1 VSTKRYLITPGP
13 TPIPPEVAAAAA
25 VPMQHHRSPEF
36 RALLLET
43 LDRLKRVFATE
54 NDVVLFTGS
63 GTAAMESAVANM
75 LSPGDRVVVAT
86 AGNFGERWVKLLRA
100 FGVEPALVDQPWGE
114 RLDPARIG
122 AAAAEPGT
130 VAVFVTHSE
139 TSTGVVH
146 DVEAIAAAVAPTPA
160 VLVVD
165 AVSSLGGVEL
175 ATDAWG
181 VDVVVSGSQKAL
193 MSPPGL
199 AFASI
204 SEKAWK
210 LAERS
215 QLPRYYL
222 DWRRAADSQV
232 KGDTAFT
239 PAVSIVVALRTAL
252 DLIIARGPDRVWEH
266 NRRLARA
273 TRAGVKGL
281 GLDLYSPDDDS
292 SAMVTALLM
301 PDGVDGEECY
311 TVLRDRHG
319 IVLAGGHGPLR
330 GRIMRIGHMGYM
342 NEFDIVTALAG
353 LEMALAALGHTPP
366 VPGGGVAAATAHF
379 AAEPVPVDG

>member
-1 VSTKRYLITPGP
+1 VSSKRYLITPGP

-25 VPMQHHRSPEF
+25 APMQHHRSPEF

-43 LDRLKRVFATE
+43 LGRLQQVFATE

-86 AGNFGERWVKLLRA
+86 AGNFGDRWVKLIRSYGL
-100 FGVEPALVDQPWGE
+100 EPVVLEQPWGE

-122 AAAAEPGT
+122 AAASEEGT
-130 VAVFVTHSE
+130 KAVFVTHSE

-146 DVEAIAAAVAPTPA
+146 DVEAIAAAVAPTGA

-199 AFASI
+199 AFASV

-239 PAVSIVVALRTAL
+239 PAVSIVLALRTAL
-252 DLIIARGPDRVWEH
+252 ALILTQGLANVWEH

-301 PDGVDGEECY
+301 PEGVDGQECY

-353 LEMALAALGHTPP
+353 LEMALAQLGHTPP
-366 VPGGGVAAATAHF
+366 VPGGGVAAATALF